1 MENGMGNLE
10 QDIINYIEL
19 GKLVT
24 DIEAQFSRIT
34 IGDLHLN
41 LQLLER
47 FPFGTLSDSTLELRN
62 NILLELYGMMGKAF
76 YQACQLIIAKEQP
89 LILEAVNDCLLK
101 LNKVID
107 DNKKYI
113 KRSTLM
119 IPELEQRY
127 NLALEKCVIRN
138 MPNLKEQLI
147 RLKSLLFV

>member
-1 MENGMGNLE
+1 M
-10 QDIINYIEL
+10 
-19 GKLVT
+19 
-24 DIEAQFSRIT
+24 
-34 IGDLHLN
+34 
-41 LQLLER
+41 ER
-47 FPFGTLSDSTLELRN
+47 FPFGTLSESTIELRN
-62 NILLELYGMMGKAF
+62 NAFQELYGMMGNAF

-119 IPELEQRY
+119 IPELKQRY
-127 NLALEKCVIRN
+127 NLAQEKCVIRN

>member
-1 MENGMGNLE
+1 
-10 QDIINYIEL
+10 
-19 GKLVT
+19 
-24 DIEAQFSRIT
+24 
-34 IGDLHLN
+34 
-41 LQLLER
+41 
-47 FPFGTLSDSTLELRN
+47 
-62 NILLELYGMMGKAF
+62 MMGKAF

-119 IPELEQRY
+119 IPELKQRY
-127 NLALEKCVIRN
+127 TFALEKCVIRN

>member
-1 MENGMGNLE
+1 MGNLE
-10 QDIINYIEL
+10 QDIIDYIEL
-19 GKLVT
+19 GKFVT

-34 IGDLHLN
+34 IGDLHSK

-47 FPFGTLSDSTLELRN
+47 FPFGTLSESTLELRN
-62 NILLELYGMMGKAF
+62 NALLELYGMMGKAF

-119 IPELEQRY
+119 IPELKQRY
-127 NLALEKCVIRN
+127 TLALEKCVIRN

>member
-1 MENGMGNLE
+1 MGNLE
-10 QDIINYIEL
+10 QDIIDYIEL

-34 IGDLHLN
+34 IGDLHSKI
-41 LQLLER
+41 QLWER
-47 FPFGTLSDSTLELRN
+47 FPFGTLSESTLELRN
-62 NILLELYGMMGKAF
+62 NALLELYGMMGKAF

-119 IPELEQRY
+119 IPELKQRY
-127 NLALEKCVIRN
+127 TLAQEKCVIRN

>member
-1 MENGMGNLE
+1 MGNLE
-10 QDIINYIEL
+10 QDIIDYIEL

-34 IGDLHLN
+34 IGDLN
-41 LQLLER
+41 SNFQLLER
-47 FPFGTLSDSTLELRN
+47 FPFGTLNESTLELRN
-62 NILLELYGMMGKAF
+62 NALLELYGMMGKAF
-76 YQACQLIIAKEQP
+76 YLACQLIIAKEEP

-101 LNKVID
+101 LNKVIV

-113 KRSTLM
+113 KRSTFM
-119 IPELEQRY
+119 IPVLKQRY
-127 NLALEKCVIRN
+127 TLALEKCVIRN

>member
-1 MENGMGNLE
+1 MGNLE

-19 GKLVT
+19 GKLFT

-89 LILEAVNDCLLK
+89 LSLEAVNDCLLK

-107 DNKKYI
+107 DNKNT
-113 KRSTLM
+113 SSVAHL
-119 IPELEQRY
+119 
-127 NLALEKCVIRN
+127 
-138 MPNLKEQLI
+138 
-147 RLKSLLFV
+147 

>member
-1 MENGMGNLE
+1 
-10 QDIINYIEL
+10 
-19 GKLVT
+19 
-24 DIEAQFSRIT
+24 
-34 IGDLHLN
+34 
-41 LQLLER
+41 
-47 FPFGTLSDSTLELRN
+47 
-62 NILLELYGMMGKAF
+62 MMGKAF

-113 KRSTLM
+113 KRNTLM
-119 IPELEQRY
+119 IPELKQRY

-138 MPNLKEQLI
+138 IPNLKEQLI

>member
-1 MENGMGNLE
+1 M
-10 QDIINYIEL
+10 
-19 GKLVT
+19 
-24 DIEAQFSRIT
+24 
-34 IGDLHLN
+34 
-41 LQLLER
+41 ER
-47 FPFGTLSDSTLELRN
+47 FPFGTLSESTIELRN
-62 NILLELYGMMGKAF
+62 NAFQELYGMMGNAF

-107 DNKKYI
+107 DKKYI

-119 IPELEQRY
+119 IPELKQRY

-138 MPNLKEQLI
+138 MPNQKEQLI